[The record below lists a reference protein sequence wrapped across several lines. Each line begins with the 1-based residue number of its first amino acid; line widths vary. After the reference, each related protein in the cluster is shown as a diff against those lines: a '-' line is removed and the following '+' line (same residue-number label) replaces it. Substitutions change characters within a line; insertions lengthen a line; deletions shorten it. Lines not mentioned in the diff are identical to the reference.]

1 MLKRMTVFQKMVC
14 LVLLLLLLTSAVG
27 FAGYYFSQQANQD
40 MNDMYNQSL
49 KPIQWLNDTRAQIRA
64 NEAGLLYIIEAGE
77 AEKIEE
83 QLQAMGERGRIIQA
97 NWKNYRQCEHDD
109 FEKEQIS
116 MIEKNMAQF
125 PVIKGKIVGLAQEG
139 RPDEAL
145 LYLKQNT
152 PVLQDIQNRLQS
164 LTEYKTK
171 QADQIKAKND
181 RQHRHEIRWLLA
193 IICSS
198 LLAGLLASFVIAQ
211 GIMTPLRSLQEELTE
226 LAERGGDLT
235 QNIKVRGNDEIASLG
250 SAVNMFVEKIRA
262 MFAQVVEEAR
272 HLGCTIDEANRAM
285 SSLNLEIQNI
295 SASTE
300 QLSASTEETAA
311 STEVIKET
319 CDNLSHLT
327 ESFSSN
333 AQEGSRMAEDIN
345 RRAEELRTMALDS
358 QQTAEEMHK
367 DVDRKLRL
375 AIDQSRAV
383 EQINLLSNAI
393 LSITEQTNLLA
404 LNAAIEAARAGEAGR
419 GFAVVADEIRKLAE
433 QSKHTVGEIQATTR
447 TVVESVLNLTDS
459 SHQVLTYLDEQIAK
473 DYEMLLKTSQ
483 QYGRDAAAIE
493 SLTADF
499 RDGSEELLNLF
510 KGLNQTVS
518 GISLATAE
526 GAEGTLH
533 IAQNTAAVQEHA
545 GQVVAAFEQARESS
559 ESLSSLMAVFKVEK

>member
-1 MLKRMTVFQKMVC
+1 
-14 LVLLLLLLTSAVG
+14 
-27 FAGYYFSQQANQD
+27 
-40 MNDMYNQSL
+40 
-49 KPIQWLNDTRAQIRA
+49 
-64 NEAGLLYIIEAGE
+64 
-77 AEKIEE
+77 
-83 QLQAMGERGRIIQA
+83 
-97 NWKNYRQCEHDD
+97 
-109 FEKEQIS
+109 
-116 MIEKNMAQF
+116 
-125 PVIKGKIVGLAQEG
+125 
-139 RPDEAL
+139 
-145 LYLKQNT
+145 
-152 PVLQDIQNRLQS
+152 
-164 LTEYKTK
+164 
-171 QADQIKAKND
+171 
-181 RQHRHEIRWLLA
+181 
-193 IICSS
+193 
-198 LLAGLLASFVIAQ
+198 
-211 GIMTPLRSLQEELTE
+211 MTPLRSLQEELTE